1 MKNSK
6 LLLYFYRM
14 VYSLSPAYIITIL
27 LSTAIQAAA
36 PFINIIVPKLIIDE
50 LMGEQDKKKLFL
62 YAAILILGNLFFK
75 LLSSY
80 FVKKV
85 EMGEEKFSYQLD
97 SYLGSKCVDMDFE
110 NVEKS
115 DILDLKE
122 KAFFAIYNLN
132 AVRRTVENGAA
143 IINQLVTLAGLG
155 YILSILNPLIII
167 VLLLIVCMNA
177 LLFKKMERIQY
188 EDNQKAVY
196 DNRAFGYFVRLT
208 ADFSMGKDVRLYNSA
223 PLLIRKMKHFM
234 DNLLAIYSKLFTETG
249 KCTGISNI
257 NVQIQTVI
265 VYAYLAVK
273 VMAEKITIGSFTMY
287 AGAARSFSDSLLS
300 FINAFIE
307 INQLCMYLEMFMK
320 FDKIKIKNQDGKY
333 TAEDI
338 KDYTIEFR
346 DVSFAYPGKKE
357 YTLKNISIT
366 IVPGEKLSIVGL
378 NGAGKT
384 TFIKLLTRLY
394 EPSSGDILLGGINI
408 KDIKYEE
415 YLRLLSVV
423 FQDFKL
429 LSYTIR
435 ENLTVKPGIEEEDI
449 RKELDKAGFA
459 KDLEKLEKGIDTSI
473 YKDID
478 KTGVEFSGGQS
489 QKIAI
494 ARALCKDSPIVILD
508 EPTSALDP
516 ISEYEVYQSFDK
528 LVKGKTAIYISH
540 RLSSTRFSDK
550 IAVFQDGRIV
560 EYGPHKELIKQ
571 SESLYATMFQTQ
583 AKYYLEA

>member
-14 VYSLSPAYIITIL
+14 VFSISPAYVFTIL
-27 LSTAIQAAA
+27 LSTAFQAAA

-50 LMGEQDKKKLFL
+50 LMGGQDRGKLLL
-62 YAAILILGNLFFK
+62 YASILILGNLFFK
-75 LLSSY
+75 LLNSY
-80 FVKKV
+80 FLKKV
-85 EMGEEKFSYQLD
+85 EVGERKFGFQLD
-97 SYLGSKCVDMDFE
+97 SYLGNKCVDMDFE

-115 DILDLKE
+115 EILDLKE
-122 KAFFAIYNLN
+122 KAFFAIYNLS
-132 AVRRTVENGAA
+132 AVRRTIENGAA
-143 IINQLVTLAGLG
+143 IINQIITLVGLG
-155 YILSILNPLIII
+155 YILSILNPLIIL

-196 DNRAFGYFVRLT
+196 DNRAFGYYINLT
-208 ADFSMGKDVRLYNSA
+208 SDFSMGKDVRLYNGA
-223 PLLIRKMKHFM
+223 PLLIQKMKYFM
-234 DNLLAIYSKLFTETG
+234 DNLLVIYSRLFTETG
-249 KCTGISNI
+249 KCTGLSNI
-257 NVQIQTVI
+257 NVQLQIVI

-273 VMAEKITIGSFTMY
+273 VIAEKITIGSFTMY
-287 AGAARSFSDSLLS
+287 AGAAKSFSDSLLS
-300 FINAFIE
+300 FINAFID

-320 FDKIKIKNQDGKY
+320 FDQLESKAMEGIY
-333 TAEDI
+333 TKEDI

-346 DVSFAYPGKKE
+346 NVSFAYPGKKE
-357 YTLKNISIT
+357 YTLKDISIT
-366 IVPGEKLSIVGL
+366 IKPGERLSIVGL

-394 EPSSGDILLGGINI
+394 EPTSGDIYLGQTNI
-408 KDIKYEE
+408 REIKYEE
-415 YLRLLSVV
+415 YVKLLAVV

-435 ENLTVKPGIEEEDI
+435 DNLNVRDGIEEQVMLE
-449 RKELDKAGFA
+449 ELEKAGFA

-473 YKDID
+473 YKDLD
-478 KTGVEFSGGQS
+478 KSGVEFSGGQS
-489 QKIAI
+489 QKLAI

-516 ISEYEVYQSFDK
+516 ISEYEVYKSFDK
-528 LVKGKTAIYISH
+528 LMEGKTAIYISH

-550 IAVFQDGRIV
+550 IAVFNNGMIV
-560 EYGPHKELIKQ
+560 EYGPHSELIKQ
-571 SESLYATMFQTQ
+571 NESLYATMFKTQ